1 MTIMTQTMISTTA
14 GAKAPF
20 IAMMSTIIMHQDHSA
35 FVRKCTI
42 SYSIHAVQEQIVNLN
57 RCMCHHGLSLNN

>member
-42 SYSIHAVQEQIVNLN
+42 SYSIHAVQESNYLMPVHVSSC
-57 RCMCHHGLSLNN
+57 RA